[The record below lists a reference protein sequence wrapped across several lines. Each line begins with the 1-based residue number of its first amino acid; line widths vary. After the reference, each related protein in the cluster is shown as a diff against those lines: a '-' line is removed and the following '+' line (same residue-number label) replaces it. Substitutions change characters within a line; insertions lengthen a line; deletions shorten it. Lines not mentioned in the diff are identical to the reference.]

1 MLGRERSERCR
12 ESRVSV
18 GGISPGL
25 FVRFCVCIR
34 GGNILKSSSQ
44 CGLRVKGLWH
54 SEGLDPRDHGEARVA
69 RIARLIEKDSAK
81 VRGRKSEGE
90 QARQNR
96 LRKDREMLERNML
109 TTV

>member
-1 MLGRERSERCR
+1 MWVG
-12 ESRVSV
+12 SRR
-18 GGISPGL
+18 GYL
-25 FVRFCVCIR
+25 CDFCVCIR